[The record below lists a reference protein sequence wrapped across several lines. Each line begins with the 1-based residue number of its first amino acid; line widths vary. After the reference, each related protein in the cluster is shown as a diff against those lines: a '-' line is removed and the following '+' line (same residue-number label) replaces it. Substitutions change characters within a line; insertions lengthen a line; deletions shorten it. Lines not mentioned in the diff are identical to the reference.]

1 MYLTNVMLSERNKI
15 WKNKYVIPSKFVF
28 KKMVKVNHNITEEY
42 LEIKA
47 IKNKEQTY
55 LKAKLMVTS
64 CGREEV
70 VIEKGH

>member
-1 MYLTNVMLSERNKI
+1 
-15 WKNKYVIPSKFVF
+15 
-28 KKMVKVNHNITEEY
+28 MVKVNHNITEEY
-42 LEIKA
+42 IEIKA

-70 VIEKGH
+70 VIEKEH